1 LISVFSGALILPGGV
16 MAADPC
22 SDMQIALD
30 TVAEQY
36 SNLIEDGG
44 KRMMAEA
51 MIAMRATQA
60 MASSEGAGWEA
71 ELTEAF
77 ATLQSVPA
85 YHNNGKDRFEDV
97 VPPMVISSV
106 NTINELGPGH
116 CEGIVVP
123 DLPDMSN

>member
-1 LISVFSGALILPGGV
+1 LVSAISGALILPGGV
-16 MAADPC
+16 MAADAC
-22 SDMQIALD
+22 SDMQLTLD
-30 TVAEQY
+30 TLAEQY
-36 SNLIEDGG
+36 SNLMGDGG
-44 KRMMAEA
+44 KRMLASA

-60 MASSEGAGWEA
+60 KASSEGAGWEA

-77 ATLQSVPA
+77 ATLQNVPA